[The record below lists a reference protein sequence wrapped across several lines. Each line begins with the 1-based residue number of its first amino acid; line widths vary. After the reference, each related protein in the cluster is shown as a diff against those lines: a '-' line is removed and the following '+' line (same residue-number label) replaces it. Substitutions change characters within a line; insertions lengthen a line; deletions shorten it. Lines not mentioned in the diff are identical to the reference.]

1 MPGKIWKPTRRDM
14 NDLKRHIR
22 KGTVVYTVRQCVNTF
37 PNGLPIPYRDKHYYA
52 AHEFTWRSPIT
63 GSWMTSHMSV
73 EALFAE
79 SVDGLVYERPP
90 AGMKEIGTPAPQV
103 SGPLGDGYEGVLDE
117 AEIGGLWK
125 QVRDGSN
132 PRTRRAPGSWRV

>member
-1 MPGKIWKPTRRDM
+1 MSKIWKATRRDIR
-14 NDLKRHIR
+14 DLERHVR
-22 KGTVVYTVRQCVNTF
+22 KGTVVYTVRENQNK
-37 PNGLPIPYRDKHYYA
+37 LPGGATMPWLGQYSYA

-63 GSWMTSHMSV
+63 GNWMSGHLSI
-73 EALFAE
+73 EALFTQ
-79 SVDGLVYERPP
+79 SVDGEVYERPP
-90 AGMKEIGTPAPQV
+90 AGMREIGDPGPQV

-132 PRTRRAPGSWRV
+132 PRTRRAPGRWHV

>member
-1 MPGKIWKPTRRDM
+1 MPGRIWKPTRRDI

-22 KGTVVYTVRQCVNTF
+22 KGTVVYTVRENHNKFSGGST
-37 PNGLPIPYRDKHYYA
+37 IPWIDKHAYA

-63 GSWMTSHMSV
+63 GSWMTGHMSV
-73 EALFAE
+73 DALFAM
-79 SVDGLVYERPP
+79 SVDGLVYEQPP
-90 AGMKEIGTPAPQV
+90 AGMREIGDPGPQV
-103 SGPLGDGYEGVLDE
+103 SGPLGDGYEGILDE

-132 PRTRRAPGSWRV
+132 PRTRRAPGNWRV